1 MLLFNLNIL
10 EIFPIENQR
19 YQIKVQ
25 KLFLQTIEEDLI
37 TTHNKHILLDTN
49 NIRGQ
54 YCNLHSKSLQNGPDV
69 KKCIELY
76 VYIYP
81 WLQGYYISRTL
92 VINTVNAT
100 INIE

>member
-1 MLLFNLNIL
+1 MNAIKSKYKNCFINYRRRLN
-10 EIFPIENQR
+10 N
-19 YQIKVQ
+19 
-25 KLFLQTIEEDLI
+25 
-37 TTHNKHILLDTN
+37 NKHILLETN

-69 KKCIELY
+69 KKCIELN

-92 VINTVNAT
+92 DINTVNAT